1 MLTRKQPMRR
11 SALRRDTGEARLTV
25 KAPRKRKCAI
35 CKEPATSAMNLKPF
49 CSPGCGL
56 ELAKLTLAKQERARD
71 REAKKRMRTAK
82 QWMPIAQTAFNAY
95 IRLRDAGKPCICCG
109 QPFQPQTHGGSV
121 DAGHYLS
128 RGSAPHLRF
137 NEDNVH
143 AQRKNCNMPGGTTR
157 NAFRAGMVER
167 IGLDRVLAL
176 EADQSVKKYTAAD
189 LEALTAEYRAKARAL
204 KGAR

>member
-1 MLTRKQPMRR
+1 MAYYNIPTTGATTRED
-11 SALRRDTGEARLTV
+11 ALREFARRYTPQGGHRVKLT
-25 KAPRKRKCAI
+25 
-35 CKEPATSAMNLKPF
+35 
-49 CSPGCGL
+49 GL
-56 ELAKLTLAKQERARD
+56 ELAKLTLAKQDRAKT

-82 QWMPIAQTAFNAY
+82 QWRPIAQTAFNAY
-95 IRLRDAGKPCICCG
+95 IRLRDAGRPCICCG
-109 QPFQPQTHGGSV
+109 EPFEPQTHGGSV
-121 DAGHYLS
+121 DAGHFLS

-157 NAFRAGMVER
+157 NAFRAGMIER

-189 LEALTAEYRAKARAL
+189 LEALTDHYRALTRQLRKDL
-204 KGAR
+204 P